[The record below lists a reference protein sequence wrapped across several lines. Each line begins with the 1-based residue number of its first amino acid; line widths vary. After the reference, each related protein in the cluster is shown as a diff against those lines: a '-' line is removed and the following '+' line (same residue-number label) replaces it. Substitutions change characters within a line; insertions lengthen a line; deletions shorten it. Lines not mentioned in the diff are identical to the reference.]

1 MKKIFFLIFL
11 FSISQIFSQNGI
23 DTYFELS
30 KKYRHP
36 DSIEKYGRKILKL
49 SVHNDEEKMKSQ
61 ILGYQ
66 IVGFAD
72 YLRADYK
79 KSIEKYD
86 SALVYKKEG
95 LKDHYGA
102 IIFTLRNRA
111 ISNIRLGE
119 IDKAKKQFKEILK
132 LAKDHNDV
140 NNIAK
145 TYNNLGI
152 LEKNKSNFKE
162 AVLFYKKA
170 MAIWDSLKTEKNKS
184 YLFLNIGIAQGGLND
199 LKQSNESFY
208 KAIAI
213 SKKYKGLRDEYR
225 AYNNLSVNYYTLK
238 KYDSAIFYL
247 HKTIP
252 FYRARKIK
260 RSENLAYKNLGKTY
274 KELSEIDSA
283 YYYLDKALKGFKEI
297 KNPNGKYET
306 YLSLADLSFIE
317 KKYEQALSYGDSCV
331 FLAKK
336 MKNKLKLKNV
346 YDLLGKSYEAIE
358 NYKQANIYFKLVKEI
373 ENNNFKVE
381 NTLAL
386 NKLLVGQNVKEQ
398 KEKITELTSMNS
410 FYKSNLFIVLCL
422 LIVLGV
428 FSFFIFKN
436 YKKGKNEIVS
446 LQEEL
451 EINNSTYKE
460 QSKIEESN
468 FIHLKSK
475 AVINTNEILY
485 VKSDGHYVEIFIENK
500 NKPEIERTT
509 LTEML
514 NSLPTTDF
522 IRTHK
527 SYIVNIY
534 KIKIIN
540 STQLMLENGQWIKL
554 SRTYKQQLKDLL
566 NKK

>member
-1 MKKIFFLIFL
+1 MKNIFVLIFL
-11 FSISQIFSQNGI
+11 FSISQIFSQNKI
-23 DTYFELS
+23 DTYFKLS

-49 SVHNDEEKMKSQ
+49 SIKNNEEKIKSQ

-66 IVGFAD
+66 VVGFAD
-72 YLRADYK
+72 YLRANYK

-86 SALVYKKEG
+86 SALVYKNEG
-95 LKDHYGA
+95 LKHNYGA
-102 IIFTLRNRA
+102 ILFTLRNRA
-111 ISNIRLGE
+111 ISNIRLGKT
-119 IDKAKKQFKEILK
+119 DNAKKQFKEILG
-132 LAKDHNDV
+132 LAKSHNDA
-140 NNIAK
+140 NNVAK
-145 TYNNLGI
+145 TYSNLGI
-152 LEKNKSNFKE
+152 LEKNNSNFKE
-162 AVLFYKKA
+162 AISFYESA
-170 MAIWDSLKTEKNKS
+170 VAIWDSLKIEKNKS
-184 YLFLNIGIAQGGLND
+184 SIFLNIGIAQGGLND

-208 KAIAI
+208 KAVKI

-225 AYNNLSVNYYTLK
+225 AYNNLSVNYNTLK

-247 HKTIP
+247 HKIIP
-252 FYRARKIK
+252 FYKARKIK

-274 KELSEIDSA
+274 KELSQIDSA
-283 YYYLDKALKGFKEI
+283 HYYLDKALNGFKEI

-317 KKYEQALSYGDSCV
+317 KKYELALSYGDSCI
-331 FLAKK
+331 FLAKR

-346 YDLLGKSYEAIE
+346 YELLGKSYEAIE
-358 NYKQANIYFKLVKEI
+358 NYKQANVYFKLVKEI
-373 ENNNFKVE
+373 ENDNFKVE

-422 LIVLGV
+422 LIVLGI
-428 FSFFIFKN
+428 FSFFVFKN
-436 YKKGKNEIVS
+436 YKKGKNEIAS

-451 EINNSTYKE
+451 EIYNSTYKE
-460 QSKIEESN
+460 QSKTEESN

-500 NKPEIERTT
+500 NKPEIERST
-509 LTEML
+509 LTKIL
-514 NSLPTTDF
+514 NSLPSTDF

-527 SYIVNIY
+527 SYIVNTH

-540 STQLMLENGQWIKL
+540 STQLMLDNGEWIKL
-554 SRTYKQQLKDLL
+554 SRTHKQQLKDLL